1 MNSLPPS
8 PAVVLSYLVKTLTC
22 NVYFIYKGHS
32 SLIHLYKLDI
42 LLLAEIALC
51 TVNHVM
57 KPPGCTR
64 YIDSLSKV
72 SEPLG
77 MHLKI
82 FSIHPLLVPIKHPF

>member
-1 MNSLPPS
+1 MCIL
-8 PAVVLSYLVKTLTC
+8 Y
-22 NVYFIYKGHS
+22 IRG
-32 SLIHLYKLDI
+32 IHLLSITTYQLHRKLDI

-64 YIDSLSKV
+64 YIDSFSKI

-82 FSIHPLLVPIKHPF
+82 FSIHPLLVPIKHLF